1 MKKTIRLTKKEFNN
15 IITESVKEILTT
27 NNSDSLYEVRNF
39 NDVIINGRLD
49 ESSINRM
56 LQWLKDCDCAFITA
70 FRNEL
75 KDVRDM
81 EATYLGPDKK
91 NKWQVGKQFTHEE
104 NRQKNKLMVAKL
116 LELGYG
122 VTKVKGIYPEG
133 MKDETSEESYL
144 VVNRNNDEN
153 FLDNL
158 LRISEYY
165 NQDSIYYK
173 EKGKTKGNLIGTNNN
188 GFPEYHQ
195 KGEDSELKTSTA
207 SNYMSRM
214 GNKAFSFVG
223 NDAEKVKNRKEAM
236 DSIAKSKGT
245 DDEWRQRYW
254 KDNDGTTFRGRKEL
268 RKEKLKEAVNFWK
281 NMVTGK
287 MLIKEDIHPLT
298 RKTMGEAL
306 RKMREN
312 N

>member
-1 MKKTIRLTKKEFNN
+1 
-15 IITESVKEILTT
+15 
-27 NNSDSLYEVRNF
+27 
-39 NDVIINGRLD
+39 
-49 ESSINRM
+49 
-56 LQWLKDCDCAFITA
+56 
-70 FRNEL
+70 
-75 KDVRDM
+75 
-81 EATYLGPDKK
+81 
-91 NKWQVGKQFTHEE
+91 
-104 NRQKNKLMVAKL
+104 
-116 LELGYG
+116 
-122 VTKVKGIYPEG
+122 
-133 MKDETSEESYL
+133 
-144 VVNRNNDEN
+144 
-153 FLDNL
+153 
-158 LRISEYY
+158 
-165 NQDSIYYK
+165 
-173 EKGKTKGNLIGTNNN
+173 
-188 GFPEYHQ
+188 
-195 KGEDSELKTSTA
+195 
-207 SNYMSRM
+207 MSRM

-245 DDEWRQRYW
+245 DYEWRQRYW